1 METGPRG
8 IDFSSPTSAVT
19 RVSAPVVL
27 SCSPVSSLIQRRGH
41 ARVASEI
48 LKQSQNRSDSERLIQ
63 CPYCSQ
69 RYLLVW
75 DDKEWNS
82 VKDWI
87 RVAEAAVRKSH
98 RAHGDIALPLTLKVH
113 P

>member
-1 METGPRG
+1 MLGPRG
-8 IDFSSPTSAVT
+8 GRVACSWRTITAVKG
-19 RVSAPVVL
+19 VL
-27 SCSPVSSLIQRRGH
+27 FCLPVSSRPGGIMT
-41 ARVASEI
+41 AS
-48 LKQSQNRSDSERLIQ
+48 LPDHERWIQ

-69 RYLLVW
+69 KYLLVW
-75 DDKEWNS
+75 DDQEWNS

>member
-1 METGPRG
+1 MPASLQKFSNNRG
-8 IDFSSPTSAVT
+8 IDPTA
-19 RVSAPVVL
+19 
-27 SCSPVSSLIQRRGH
+27 
-41 ARVASEI
+41 
-48 LKQSQNRSDSERLIQ
+48 NLIQ